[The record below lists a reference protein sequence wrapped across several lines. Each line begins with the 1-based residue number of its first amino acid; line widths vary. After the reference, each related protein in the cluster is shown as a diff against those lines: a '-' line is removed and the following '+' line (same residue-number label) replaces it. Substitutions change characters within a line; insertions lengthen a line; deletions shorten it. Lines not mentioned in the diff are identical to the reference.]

1 MKFWCENEAVERAI
15 LWFSLEASSKT
26 LALSGSENLMI
37 LGLQND
43 LKNHENLVIWASS
56 GAFLAV
62 GGRIFEIL
70 GDFLRGLIFD
80 EFSIGKKSVE
90 NLKKGD
96 LNRNWCKNSDP
107 PRCFGAGSTASACP
121 VEAFGV

>member
-1 MKFWCENEAVERAI
+1 
-15 LWFSLEASSKT
+15 
-26 LALSGSENLMI
+26 MI

-80 EFSIGKKSVE
+80 EFSIGEKSAE
-90 NLKKGD
+90 NRAKW
-96 LNRNWCKNSDP
+96 RAEAVRRTP
-107 PRCFGAGSTASACP
+107 ACFLREGSAALVWP